1 MSRLVEGK
9 LGILAIDMH
18 RGHLDPS
25 VATLPLAPDK
35 CSQIISNTKRFFNNI
50 RRANIPIIHIVSVSR
65 GEWEMMNNPYF
76 RAKLKDP
83 NATRK
88 NVGKHNIEGSPGT
101 EIIPELY
108 AKSDYVVR
116 NKKRFNCFYATDLEF
131 LLRALDVRTV
141 ALTGVNTNSCVL
153 CTAFDAH
160 TRDFKVLMVKDC
172 VDSMDGEDLHR
183 YAVAIFQTAL
193 GWVTTST
200 ALLQEIKGKAQSK
213 S

>member
-1 MSRLVEGK
+1 MDNLIEGK
-9 LGILAIDMH
+9 LAILAIDMH
-18 RGHLDPS
+18 RGHLDPD
-25 VATLPLAPDK
+25 VATMPLAPDK
-35 CSQIISNTKRFFNNI
+35 CNKIISNTQKFFNKI
-50 RRANIPIIHIVSVSR
+50 RRVNTPIIHIVSVSR

-76 RAKLKDP
+76 HAKLKDAK
-83 NATRK
+83 ATRK

-108 AKSDYVVR
+108 SKKDYIVR

-131 LLRALDVRTV
+131 LLRALDIKTV

-160 TRDFKVLMVKDC
+160 TRDFKVIMVKDC

-183 YAVAIFQTAL
+183 YAIAIFETAL
-193 GWVTTST
+193 GWVTTSADLLQKT
-200 ALLQEIKGKAQSK
+200 ALKV
-213 S
+213 